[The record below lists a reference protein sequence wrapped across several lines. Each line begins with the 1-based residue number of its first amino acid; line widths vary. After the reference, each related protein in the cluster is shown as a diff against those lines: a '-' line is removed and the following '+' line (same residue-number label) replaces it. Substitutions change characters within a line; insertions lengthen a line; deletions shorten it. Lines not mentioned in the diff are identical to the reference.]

1 MFNVKQK
8 HLWCR
13 IWSAAVCCSFVCQ
26 IGLAEQGASKL
37 AHQKPNETIKMTKRT
52 LQLLMLASLILVNAF
67 AEDWPEWRGKGR
79 LGNWNESGIL
89 DKFPEKG
96 LKVNWRTPIHSG
108 FAGPAVAA
116 GRVFVTDFQS
126 SAGLRGTERAVC
138 LDEKTG
144 KILWTHAWDAN
155 YGNISYPYGPR
166 ATPTVDADRV
176 YVIGTSGTLL
186 CLKAQTGDVV
196 WRKDYAK
203 DFGMQMPTWGI
214 TSAPLVDGDRLI
226 SIVGGQPDAKVM
238 AFDKMTGKEIWRALP
253 SDSEQGYCQP
263 VLFDVAGIRQLIV
276 WHPAAVA
283 SLDPATGKVYWQ
295 QPFKINM
302 GMTLATP
309 VLSGSRLLVSSFYNG
324 SMLLDL
330 VGKEANVLWKGKS
343 NSEIDTDGLHAV
355 INTPVIDGDYIY
367 GICSYGQFRCLN
379 LKTGERV
386 WETMDVTKE
395 RARWASGLIVRQGGR
410 YFINNDR
417 GELIIA
423 KLSPQGYQEISRT
436 QLIKPTTNPGNRRE
450 LGAVNWSQPA
460 YANRCIVARND
471 EEIVSIPL
479 GKAH

>member
-1 MFNVKQK
+1 M
-8 HLWCR
+8 
-13 IWSAAVCCSFVCQ
+13 
-26 IGLAEQGASKL
+26 KL
-37 AHQKPNETIKMTKRT
+37 MKMIKRAG
-52 LQLLMLASLILVNAF
+52 QYLIVAMCILIPAL

-79 LGNWNESGIL
+79 SGIWNESGIL

-96 LKVNWRTPIHSG
+96 LTVSWRAPIHGG

-116 GRVFVTDFQS
+116 GRVFVTDFEP
-126 SAGLRGTERAVC
+126 SAGLKGTERALC
-138 LDEKTG
+138 LDEKSG
-144 KILWTHAWDAN
+144 RILWTRAWGADYA
-155 YGNISYPYGPR
+155 GISYPIGPR
-166 ATPTVDADRV
+166 ATPTVDGDRV
-176 YVIGTSGTLL
+176 YIVGATGTLI
-186 CLKAQTGDVV
+186 CLRAQTGDLV
-196 WRKDYAK
+196 WKKDYAK
-203 DFGMQMPTWGI
+203 DYGMQMPTWGI
-214 TSAPLVDGDRLI
+214 TSAALADGDRLI
-226 SIVGGQPDAKVM
+226 TIVGGEPDAKVM

-263 VLFDVAGIRQLIV
+263 VIFQVGGIRQLIV
-276 WHPAAVA
+276 WHPAAVV

-295 QPFKINM
+295 QPFPINM

-330 VGKEANVLWKGKS
+330 VGEGARMLWKGKS

-355 INTPVIDGDYIY
+355 INTPVIEGDYIY

-386 WETMDVTKE
+386 WETMEVTKE
-395 RARWASGLIVRQGGR
+395 KARWASGLIVRQGNR

-436 QLIKPTTNPGNRRE
+436 HLIKPTSNSGNRRE
-450 LGAVNWSQPA
+450 LGAVNWSHPA
-460 YANRCIVARND
+460 YANRRIVARND
-471 EEIVSIPL
+471 EEIISMSLEKP
-479 GKAH
+479 H